1 MFAVSSLFKMFYYSI
16 QRILFWT
23 ITKVGPCFFHAK
35 VMCYS
40 GLVNLQGE
48 NRKQLVKP
56 KTESSLIQE
65 IVFCLEC

>member
-16 QRILFWT
+16 QRILLWT
-23 ITKVGPCFFHAK
+23 ITKVAPCFFHAK

-40 GLVNLQGE
+40 SLVNLWGE

-56 KTESSLIQE
+56 NTESSLIQE
-65 IVFCLEC
+65 IVFSLEC

>member
-16 QRILFWT
+16 QRILLWT
-23 ITKVGPCFFHAK
+23 ITKVAPCFFHAK

-40 GLVNLQGE
+40 SLVNLYGE

-56 KTESSLIQE
+56 NTESSLIQE
-65 IVFCLEC
+65 VVFSLEC

>member
-16 QRILFWT
+16 QRILLWI
-23 ITKVGPCFFHAK
+23 ITKVAPCFFHAK

-40 GLVNLQGE
+40 SLVNLWGE
-48 NRKQLVKP
+48 NR
-56 KTESSLIQE
+56 TESSLIQE